1 MASINE
7 RIGSVIRRNRELR
20 GLSQEGLAAL
30 AEMSRAHV
38 GEIERGEVTPSFVTL
53 QKIASALGE
62 KLSDLIIQYEN
73 NSGIT

>member
-1 MASINE
+1 MTSINE
-7 RIGSVIRRNRELR
+7 RIGSVVRRHRELR

-38 GEIERGEVTPSFVTL
+38 GELERGEVTPSIATL

-62 KLSDLIIQYEN
+62 KLSDLIIEYEN
-73 NSGIT
+73 HPSAT